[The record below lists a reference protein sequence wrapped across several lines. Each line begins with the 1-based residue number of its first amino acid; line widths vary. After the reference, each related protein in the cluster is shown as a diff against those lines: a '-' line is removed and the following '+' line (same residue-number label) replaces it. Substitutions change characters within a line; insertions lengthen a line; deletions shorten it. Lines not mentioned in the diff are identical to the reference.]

1 MNQVGAIDLNRPN
14 QRRKD
19 SAETGGSVN
28 RPYLKIAACGL
39 AFLFLTSCATTSH
52 HQFAQP
58 TNDWR
63 VRSGQLLYQTATT
76 SVIGDVLVRYSNA
89 GDFELTFSKG
99 PGVTLL
105 TLRQDAQ
112 FVSAQGAIAERGWS
126 GPIDQ
131 APKQLQGW
139 VGLRQAFLQAK
150 DRKSIRSVAG
160 GETFLFRF

>member
-1 MNQVGAIDLNRPN
+1 MNVARL
-14 QRRKD
+14 
-19 SAETGGSVN
+19 A
-28 RPYLKIAACGL
+28 LIAAALG
-39 AFLFLTSCATTSH
+39 LTSCVSVSH

-76 SVIGDVLVRYSNA
+76 SVIGDVLVRYSND

-99 PGVTLL
+99 PGVILL

-112 FVSAQGAIAERGWS
+112 FVSAQGGIAGRGWS

-131 APKQLQGW
+131 APKQLHGW

-150 DRKSIRSVAG
+150 DRKSIRYVAG
-160 GETFLFRF
+160 GETFWFRF

>member
-1 MNQVGAIDLNRPN
+1 MRLAL
-14 QRRKD
+14 
-19 SAETGGSVN
+19 
-28 RPYLKIAACGL
+28 IAAALG
-39 AFLFLTSCATTSH
+39 LTSCTAVSH

-63 VRSGQLLYQTATT
+63 VRSGQLLYRTATT
-76 SVIGDVLVRYSNA
+76 SVIGDVLVRYSNG

-99 PGVTLL
+99 PGVTLV

-112 FVSAQGAIAERGWS
+112 FASVSGAFAGRGWS

-131 APKQLQGW
+131 APKELRGW
-139 VGLRQAFLQAK
+139 IELRQAFLQAK
-150 DRKSIRSVAG
+150 DRRLIRHVAG